1 VVQPEPPCLVY
12 DGECGFCQRWA
23 RWLGRRV
30 PPGTRFVAFQD
41 MDDLSRYGLARADVE
56 RASYWVDPDGR
67 AFGGNRSIAKVLQR
81 SRGTWRVIGVVLDLP
96 VVRSLAALAYRAIAR
111 NRHRLPA
118 PR

>member
-1 VVQPEPPCLVY
+1 VAQPEPPCLVY

-30 PPGTRFVAFQD
+30 DPGTTFVAFQD
-41 MDDLSRYGLARADVE
+41 LDDLSRYGLVRAEVE
-56 RASYWVDPDGR
+56 RASYWIEPDGR
-67 AFGGNRSIAKVLQR
+67 RFGGNRSIAKVLQR
-81 SRGTWRVIGVVLDLP
+81 ARGGWRVVGLVVDLP
-96 VVRSLAALAYRAIAR
+96 VLRSVAALAYRGIAR